1 MNFLCLKRP
10 TFSIA
15 SGKGNNQCEHFND
28 GTLFVCKTVFISETQ
43 TQGLR
48 TKEETIGF
56 AAKTIN

>member
-1 MNFLCLKRP
+1 M
-10 TFSIA
+10 
-15 SGKGNNQCEHFND
+15 GKGNNQCEHFND